1 MTITVTPLTERF
13 GAEISGVDLTNLSTE
28 TFDAVRGAFEA
39 HGVIVIRGQPM
50 DDDQQVLFSERFGPL
65 EKTVSVNPA
74 VGTPFARQSNID
86 IATGEAMNP
95 DDKRIFYQKGN
106 MLWHADST
114 FKEVPSLCSVLT
126 AREVPATGGNTEFA
140 STRAVYEA
148 LDPPIQARLD
158 GCVVEHD
165 FTWSRAQSGFVFNKA
180 QRAENPPARHPLVQ
194 TNPVTGRKSLM
205 IGAHAK
211 CIIGWDEEE
220 SRAMLD
226 DLLNRAIAPNEIY
239 VHKWQTGDAIVW
251 DNRATLHRATPFD
264 VTRHRRLM
272 QRTTISN
279 PAAIVDYAGYP
290 EIFQAS

>member
-1 MTITVTPLTERF
+1 MTIIVTPLTGRF
-13 GAEISGVDLTNLSTE
+13 GAEISGVDLTDLSTE
-28 TFDAVRGAFEA
+28 DFDAVRAAFEA
-39 HGVIVIRGQPM
+39 HGVILVPGQLM
-50 DDDQQVLFSERFGPL
+50 DDDQQVVFSERFGPL

-126 AREVPATGGNTEFA
+126 AREVPPTGGDTEFT
-140 STRAVYEA
+140 STRAAYES
-148 LDPPIQARLD
+148 LDPATQARLD

-165 FTWSRAQSGFVFNKA
+165 FTWSRARSGFVFNDA
-180 QRAENPPARHPLVQ
+180 QRAETPPARHPLVQ

-211 CIIGWDEEE
+211 CIVGWDADE
-220 SRAMLD
+220 SRTMLD
-226 DLLNRAIAPNEIY
+226 DLLDQATTPDKIY
-239 VHKWQTGDAIVW
+239 VHKWRIGDAIVW

-264 VTRHRRLM
+264 VTKHRRLM

-279 PAAIVDYAGYP
+279 PAAVDDYAGYP
-290 EIFQAS
+290 EISQAG

>member
-1 MTITVTPLTERF
+1 MTIIVTPLTGHF
-13 GAEISGVDLTNLSTE
+13 GAAISGVDLTDLSTE
-28 TFDAVRGAFEA
+28 DFDAIRAAFEA
-39 HGVIVIRGQPM
+39 HGVILVRGQLM
-50 DDDQQVLFSERFGPL
+50 DDVQQVIFSERFGPL

-86 IATGEAMNP
+86 IATGETMKP

-114 FKEVPSLCSVLT
+114 FKAIPSLCSMLT
-126 AREVPATGGNTEFA
+126 AREVPPTGGDTEFT

-148 LDPPIQARLD
+148 LDPATQARLD

-165 FTWSRAQSGFVFNKA
+165 FAWSRARSGFVFNDA

-211 CIIGWDEEE
+211 CIVGWNADE
-220 SRAMLD
+220 SQTMLD
-226 DLLNRAIAPNEIY
+226 DLLDRATAPNEIY
-239 VHKWQTGDAIVW
+239 VHKWQTGDTIVW

-264 VTRHRRLM
+264 VTKHRRLM

-279 PAAIVDYAGYP
+279 PAAIDEYADYP
-290 EIFQAS
+290 EISQAG

>member
-1 MTITVTPLTERF
+1 MTNVVTPLTGRF
-13 GAEISGVDLTNLSTE
+13 GAEISGVNLTDLSTE
-28 TFDAVRGAFEA
+28 DFDAIRAAFEA
-39 HGVIVIRGQPM
+39 HGVILVRDQLM
-50 DDDQQVLFSERFGPL
+50 DDDQQVVFSERFGPL

-126 AREVPATGGNTEFA
+126 AREVPPTGGDTEFA
-140 STRAVYEA
+140 CTRAVYET
-148 LDPPIQARLD
+148 LDPAIQVRLD

-165 FTWSRAQSGFVFNKA
+165 FTWSRARSGFVFNDA

-211 CIIGWDEEE
+211 CIVGWDADE
-220 SRAMLD
+220 SRNMLD
-226 DLLNRAIAPNEIY
+226 DLLDRATAPDKIY

-264 VTRHRRLM
+264 VTKHRRLM

-279 PAAIVDYAGYP
+279 PAAIDNYAGYP
-290 EIFQAS
+290 EISQAG

>member
-1 MTITVTPLTERF
+1 MTIIVTPLTKHF
-13 GAEISGVDLTNLSTE
+13 GAEISGVDLTNLSNE
-28 TFDAVRGAFEA
+28 GFDVVRAAFEA
-39 HGVIVIRGQPM
+39 HGVIVARGQLI
-50 DDDQQVLFSERFGPL
+50 DDDQQVAFSERFGPL
-65 EKTVSVNPA
+65 ETTVSVNPA

-86 IATGEAMNP
+86 IATGETMKP

-114 FKEVPSLCSVLT
+114 FKEIPSLCSMLT
-126 AREVPATGGNTEFA
+126 AREVPSTGGDTEFA

-148 LDPPIQARLD
+148 LDPATQARLD

-165 FTWSRAQSGFVFNKA
+165 FAWSRARSGFVFNDA

-211 CIIGWDEEE
+211 FIVGWNADE
-220 SRAMLD
+220 SQTMLD
-226 DLLNRAIAPNEIY
+226 DLLDRATAPNEIY
-239 VHKWQTGDAIVW
+239 VHKWRTGDTIVW

-264 VTRHRRLM
+264 VTKHRRLM

-279 PAAIVDYAGYP
+279 PTAINEYAGYP
-290 EIFQAS
+290 EISQAG